1 LGGGVVYSQLE
12 EKRETIRAT
21 HNRKKLLWGL
31 LGTVCGTFLFC
42 FFIAFIG
49 SVRPAPISQRF
60 FYFSIIFGIGLASLL
75 IWLMSESATAT
86 DTELVIRLGFI
97 TRRATW
103 DEIEDYGLDH
113 NTLCPTIILK
123 NGKHVRLNKTWIN
136 FSSLQNAITQR
147 TPYSKSNGTWLLF
160 GVRPHELPH
169 TFAYG
174 KMPSELN
181 LARKNLFLG
190 IALLILLGAIVG
202 DSVLF
207 GGFAGLGA
215 SIRHLYNLYKG
226 YRETRYL
233 PERFQVDS
241 EGVTMLGVSHG
252 RLYPWAE
259 IASTQ
264 RDRDW
269 IKVYDRLG
277 VRLFEFSIYLPN
289 ANALLAAIQYKID
302 AIYTPI
308 NILQSEQT
316 TPKK

>member
-21 HNRKKLLWGL
+21 HNHKKLLWGL

-42 FFIAFIG
+42 FFMIFVG
-49 SVRPAPISQRF
+49 SFRPDPTSRRYV
-60 FYFSIIFGIGLASLL
+60 YFGIIFGTGLTSFLL
-75 IWLMSESATAT
+75 WLMSESATAT
-86 DTELVIRLGFI
+86 DTELIIRRGFI
-97 TRRATW
+97 TRRAPW

-123 NGKHVRLNKTWIN
+123 NGKHIRLNKTWIN
-136 FSSLQNAITQR
+136 FSSLQNAIVQR
-147 TPYSKSNGTWLLF
+147 APYSKSNGTWLPF

-174 KMPSELN
+174 KMPREIKQVGWVAIMWLI
-181 LARKNLFLG
+181 LAP
-190 IALLILLGAIVG
+190 LLVILLGVVMIGSSGNLLVY
-202 DSVLF
+202 L
-207 GGFAGLGA
+207 LGYYR
-215 SIRHLYNLYKG
+215 IYKG

-269 IKVYDRLG
+269 VKVYDRLG
-277 VRLFEFSIYLPN
+277 ILLFEFSIYLPN

-316 TPKK
+316 TPRK